1 MKLEK
6 ETTMDIN
13 EYVEVWNRTV
23 GKAIDE
29 ILGIDIML
37 PSQPESDK
45 TNQDLADEAE
55 DRNIESYLEEKR
67 GI

>member
-1 MKLEK
+1 MELE
-6 ETTMDIN
+6 

-23 GKAIDE
+23 GKAID
-29 ILGIDIML
+29 DIFAKAKE
-37 PSQPESDK
+37 PESD
-45 TNQDLADEAE
+45 QDLADEAE

>member
-6 ETTMDIN
+6 ENTMDIN
-13 EYVEVWNRTV
+13 EYVDIWNRTV

-29 ILGIDIML
+29 ILAL
-37 PSQPESDK
+37 PSKPESDE
-45 TNQDLADEAE
+45 DLADEAE

>member
-13 EYVEVWNRTV
+13 EYIEVWNRTV
-23 GKAIDE
+23 GKAID
-29 ILGIDIML
+29 DIFAKC
-37 PSQPESDK
+37 SQPESD
-45 TNQDLADEAE
+45 QDLADEAE

>member
-1 MKLEK
+1 MELE
-6 ETTMDIN
+6 

-23 GKAIDE
+23 GRAIDE
-29 ILGIDIML
+29 NLGVT
-37 PSQPESDK
+37 PQPESDE
-45 TNQDLADEAE
+45 DSDDIADEAE

>member
-13 EYVEVWNRTV
+13 EYIEVWNRTV

-29 ILGIDIML
+29 ILGL

>member
-1 MKLEK
+1 MKLDK
-6 ETTMDIN
+6 ENTMDIN
-13 EYVEVWNRTV
+13 EYIQVWNRTV

-29 ILGIDIML
+29 ILGL
-37 PSQPESDK
+37 PSQPEPDE
-45 TNQDLADEAE
+45 DLADEAE

>member
-1 MKLEK
+1 M
-6 ETTMDIN
+6 
-13 EYVEVWNRTV
+13 

-29 ILGIDIML
+29 ILGL

-45 TNQDLADEAE
+45 TDQDLADEAE